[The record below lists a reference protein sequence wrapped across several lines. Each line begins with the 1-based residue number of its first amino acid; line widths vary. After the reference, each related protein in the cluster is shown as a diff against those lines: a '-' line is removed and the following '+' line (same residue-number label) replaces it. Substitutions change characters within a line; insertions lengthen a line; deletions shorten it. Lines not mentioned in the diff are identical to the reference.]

1 MKPASRGIRRY
12 KRKPIM
18 KTFRYSALS
27 LALIAIPAF
36 SANLQVSGVPN
47 FHQVNDR
54 IYRGGQPSNEAW
66 QGLAKLGVKTVID
79 LRREDEHPTVAEAR
93 AVEAAGMRYVN
104 IPMKGI
110 VAPTDEQITK
120 VLALFESGPV
130 FVHCRRGADRTGTVV
145 ACYRMRHDGWDNH
158 KAFKEAKTLG
168 MSWMEFGM
176 KQYIMAYRAPV
187 DHGVAGE
194 VATAATDAQQP
205 TPALP

>member
-1 MKPASRGIRRY
+1 MKPASRTIRRN
-12 KRKPIM
+12 KSNPNM
-18 KTFRYSALS
+18 KTLRYSALS

-47 FHQVNDR
+47 FHQVSEH

-79 LRREDEHPTVAEAR
+79 LRRENEHPTAAEAR
-93 AVEAAGMRYVN
+93 AVEAAGMQYVN
-104 IPMKGI
+104 IPMNGI

-145 ACYRMRHDGWDNH
+145 ACYRMRHDGWDNQ

-176 KQYIMAYRAPV
+176 KQYIMAYHPAV
-187 DHGVAGE
+187 NHGATGE
-194 VATAATDAQQP
+194 LATTSTDPQQP
-205 TPALP
+205 APALP